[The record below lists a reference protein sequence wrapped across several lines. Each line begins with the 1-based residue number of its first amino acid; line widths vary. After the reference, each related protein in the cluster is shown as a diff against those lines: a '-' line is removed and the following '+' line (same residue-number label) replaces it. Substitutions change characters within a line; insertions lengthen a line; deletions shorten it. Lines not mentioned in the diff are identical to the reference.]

1 MKKGVRSI
9 FSAGKRG
16 PGKRGL
22 TPFFLPFF
30 LTLLVSACASSPAIK
45 HQVLTPPPSS
55 PRTEFGIEK
64 VDVQSRETGEDAW
77 ARNERYGRWLADS
90 LRAALAGHGKTVA
103 VPPADTIRA
112 RVYLAYGAA
121 AVKSRDGKRAKP
133 YVEVRLQLVEAG
145 SGVVRYSTHTQ
156 APIPSSALARFGWAP
171 DDDEII
177 RQVLDKAAQDFV
189 SRL

>member
-9 FSAGKRG
+9 FAT
-16 PGKRGL
+16 GKRGL
-22 TPFFLPFF
+22 TPFF
-30 LTLLVSACASSPAIK
+30 LTLLVSACASGPAIK

-55 PRTEFGIEK
+55 PRVEFALDK

-77 ARNERYGRWLADS
+77 ARNERYGRWLADA
-90 LRAALAGHGKTVA
+90 LRASLAAQGKTMSA
-103 VPPADTIRA
+103 PPADTIRA

-121 AVKSRDGKRAKP
+121 AVKSRDRKRAKP
-133 YVEVRLQLVEAG
+133 HVEVRLQLIEAG

-156 APIPSSALARFGWAP
+156 APITSSALARFGWAP

-177 RQVLDKAAQDFV
+177 RQVLEKAAQDFA